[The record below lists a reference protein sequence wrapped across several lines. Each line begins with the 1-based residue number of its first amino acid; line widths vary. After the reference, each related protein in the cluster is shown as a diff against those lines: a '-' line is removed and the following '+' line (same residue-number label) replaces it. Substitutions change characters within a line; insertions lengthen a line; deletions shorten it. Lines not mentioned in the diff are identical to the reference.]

1 VGETGLDLKKRQR
14 TLGNQINDAHG
25 LKLGFV
31 MGLISYVE
39 FAAIKT

>member
-1 VGETGLDLKKRQR
+1 VGETGLDLTKGQR
-14 TLGNQINDAHG
+14 TLGNQINDAYG

-31 MGLISYVE
+31 MGVISYVE